1 MESVFDPDAPRLRT
15 SVSVNADLLRQAKAH
30 GIGLSAA
37 LEERL
42 AELLRDRQRQAW
54 RERNREAIDAANAY
68 LREHG
73 MPLDEYRQF

>member
-1 MESVFDPDAPRLRT
+1 MEGLFDPDAPRRRT
-15 SVSVNADLLRQAKAH
+15 NVSINADLLRQAKAH

-42 AELLRDRQRQAW
+42 AELLRQRGREAW
-54 RERNREAIDAANAY
+54 LERNRQAIDAANAY

-73 MPLDEYRQF
+73 VPLDEYRQF